1 MTVNFVYDQ
10 RNKEL
15 DWYASSYKPVF
26 DSHVDPILKHLPDA
40 RKVQEPVEGEVNVRF
55 FHFMRNKHG
64 VFMSHGIADKN
75 WRTPDKLY
83 GFSHVCVSGPGWRDR
98 YIQWGLHPDRLLMV
112 GYPKLDVLFPAPE
125 GEGVLWAPTH
135 AGTHS
140 YPSSYYGIEAT
151 LPHLSFDVKV
161 APHPRNRPV
170 KATTLGELSDA
181 RVVIADCG
189 STVYEA
195 WALGKPVVF
204 PDWLVERKVMAR
216 WPGSYEAQIYD
227 NRIGRHAKNEKEL
240 DRLVKEALDD
250 GITKAEEQFIEKILP
265 REFRGVSGKMA
276 AEALAGVPDPKPIT
290 LPAKFVSD
298 RYPRL
303 AVVTPS
309 GRTVRFN
316 NGKLTTRDAEV
327 AEYLANSM
335 LPIVPVE
342 VTDERP

>member
-10 RNKEL
+10 RDKEL

-40 RKVQEPVEGEVNVRF
+40 RKVREPVPGEVNVRF
-55 FHFMRNKHG
+55 FHFMRDKYG

-98 YIQWGLHPDRLLMV
+98 YLQWGLHESRILMV
-112 GYPKLDVLFPAPE
+112 GYPKLDVLWPAPE

-151 LPHLSFDVKV
+151 LPHLEFDVKV
-161 APHPRNRPV
+161 APHPRNRPI
-170 KATTLGELSDA
+170 KATTLGELSDS

-204 PDWLVERKVMAR
+204 PSWLVERKVMAR
-216 WPGSYEAQIYD
+216 WPGSYEAQIYS
-227 NRIGRHAKNEKEL
+227 NRIGRHAKDEKDL
-240 DRLVKEALDD
+240 NRLVKEAMDG

-265 REFRGVSGKMA
+265 REFRGVSGRMA
-276 AEALAGVPDPKPIT
+276 ADVLGGLPDPKPIT
-290 LPAKFVSD
+290 LPARFVSD
-298 RYPRL
+298 KYPRL

-316 NGKLTTRDAEV
+316 NGKLVTKDPAV
-327 AEYLANSM
+327 AEYLVNSM
-335 LPIVPVE
+335 LPIAPVE
-342 VTDERP
+342 VTE